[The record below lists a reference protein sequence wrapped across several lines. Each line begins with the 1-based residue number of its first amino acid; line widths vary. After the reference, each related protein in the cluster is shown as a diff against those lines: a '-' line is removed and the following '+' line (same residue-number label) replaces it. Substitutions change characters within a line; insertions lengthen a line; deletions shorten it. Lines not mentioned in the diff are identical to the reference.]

1 MKNKKYKQ
9 LLITQRSK
17 SLTQIDCPEKSKIT
31 TTELN
36 MNNNSKMTAKLDNF
50 TVSSEMLDEPT
61 IETIPAISG
70 VCLREVVKDLL
81 AKRGLEL
88 DAQNVSAFLD
98 SSNTPLPAD
107 GDCFLFGGKH
117 LRIRAKGKVHATV
130 IAQEGGIKSVYGG
143 TRCGGCNRQDKP
155 RMFCEIKNG
164 GRKTDD
170 MSDTSQA
177 RLTTTTLESS
187 FKPSRG
193 RSTHSK
199 KSGIFFN
206 TSKTEKIVTDFLMEL
221 LDQCD
226 IVQQGLLTFELSQKD
241 IYKLEHSWKDVVVG
255 VQDLSE
261 RMKAQQN
268 AIWELIETE
277 IFFIKR
283 LRIIIELY
291 LTSLRILQSIGI
303 LNEVDIDKVF
313 SNIQDVYTS
322 NHKLWINHILP
333 MLNASR
339 TTKRPLN
346 PVLMKDGFLQCVNL
360 FQPYTQYCTELSFRV
375 EYVKKR
381 HQENEFFKAYVAW
394 CETKKE
400 CDRLQLSDLLI
411 KPMQRLTKYPLLLN
425 AILKKTDNKE
435 QVCALVEMKRSI
447 EMFVLSV
454 DTIMLRQNEK
464 KRLDSICDRIESY
477 DVIDNNNEELEKAMR
492 EHGSLHLD
500 LTCPM
505 PACDSQQTRQLIKEG
520 AAIKLRDSSA
530 NKVEVYCFLFTDM
543 FLVCKP
549 VGRRGD
555 KVRIIRQPYL
565 IEKLI
570 VQELS
575 DGGGFMVVYLNE
587 FRVAVAA
594 FILYTHDPRNWLE
607 NIKKAQQAYQEAKR
621 NSKQTSSF
629 IPPKYVE
636 DPAHLSFGP
645 TSAASGEG
653 RFVSSIPNHNKAIG
667 FELGNLRRPVSTNS
681 KKHDKPRARGFGTR
695 SGLVSMTATSP
706 STNNKVIIHNG
717 GESNVGKSSTRQEE
731 LLRAFGSSHNSN
743 IRYNKITPK
752 SLVSDNLPTTT
763 LSPSSEA
770 TVKQER
776 HSETGI
782 PSSVSVRTSRDQ
794 IHKPPLIKTRNV
806 SSQVCL
812 GPVMTTKSANIGSG
826 TVDFALNEAIAGGR
840 NAKGIVG
847 QYRRYRT
854 TNFAE
859 LRKKGKELED
869 DIRKRF
875 SWNECNRNNEMIADI
890 EGKLVR
896 QTNVYHSSDSI
907 YSSSGVESNTSSSFS
922 VEEYEN
928 TMESYGPRKL
938 SPSEPRSVESHQ
950 PHFTLKGCLSGQE
963 L

>member
-435 QVCALVEMKRSI
+435 QVCALVEM
-447 EMFVLSV
+447 
-454 DTIMLRQNEK
+454 
-464 KRLDSICDRIESY
+464 
-477 DVIDNNNEELEKAMR
+477 
-492 EHGSLHLD
+492 
-500 LTCPM
+500 
-505 PACDSQQTRQLIKEG
+505 
-520 AAIKLRDSSA
+520 
-530 NKVEVYCFLFTDM
+530 VEVYCFLFTDM

-950 PHFTLKGCLSGQE
+950 PHFTLKVSEALEGISSVEINVVGASKLNFQDMKEFILNNHLVQASDV
-963 L
+963 

>member
-653 RFVSSIPNHNKAIG
+653 RFVSSI
-667 FELGNLRRPVSTNS
+667 
-681 KKHDKPRARGFGTR
+681 
-695 SGLVSMTATSP
+695 
-706 STNNKVIIHNG
+706 
-717 GESNVGKSSTRQEE
+717 
-731 LLRAFGSSHNSN
+731 
-743 IRYNKITPK
+743 TPK

-950 PHFTLKGCLSGQE
+950 PHFTLKVSEALEGISSVEINVVGASKLNFQDMKEFILNNHLVQASDV
-963 L
+963 